1 MKRIIA
7 TVFAAAMLSVG
18 GMGVASAAGPSS
30 VPNPTPVTHTY
41 KCGFPL
47 GTFKVTAPQ
56 YLITQYD
63 AKFAAYGCTH
73 TP

>member
-1 MKRIIA
+1 MKKLIA
-7 TVFAAAMLSVG
+7 AVFAAAMLSVG
-18 GMGVASAAGPSS
+18 GMGVASAAEPS
-30 VPNPTPVTHTY
+30 VPTTTYVTHTY

-56 YLITQYD
+56 YLIAQYD